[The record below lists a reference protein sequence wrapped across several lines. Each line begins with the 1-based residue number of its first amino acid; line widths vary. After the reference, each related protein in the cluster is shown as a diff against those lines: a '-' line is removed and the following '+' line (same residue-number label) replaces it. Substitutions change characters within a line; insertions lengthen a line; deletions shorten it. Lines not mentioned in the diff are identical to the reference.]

1 MVNRV
6 IIQSQHLR
14 EAFSELSDLPGA
26 ANVSIT
32 MAPAEPYFQLSAAGS
47 VGTCTV
53 SFPQVWCGA
62 SSCWELMPLAVRA
75 RCVCFAA
82 DDDCSVTLASAGVVP
97 CLTIAVRW

>member
-53 SFPQVWCGA
+53 SFPQVWCWWLGA
-62 SSCWELMPLAVRA
+62 H
-75 RCVCFAA
+75 
-82 DDDCSVTLASAGVVP
+82 AGSPCPWLFVPVVFV
-97 CLTIAVRW
+97 LLLTTIAL